1 MGKIK
6 LKTPAELARMRQ
18 AGRLV
23 AGVLRLMEEL
33 AEPGVTTE
41 ELDQAAEEYIR
52 EQGAAPS
59 FKGYRGFPASICASL
74 NEEVVHGIPGLR
86 KLRDGDLLKVDVGV
100 LWEGYHGDATLTV
113 PIGQVSRDADELTA
127 TTRRALMAGIQAVR
141 PGARVED
148 VSRAV
153 QEVAERAGFS
163 VVRDYTGHG
172 IGSSLHEPPLV
183 PNFVAGGPLR
193 SSPVLPEG
201 AVIAI
206 EPMLNAGTYR
216 TKVLENGWTVVT
228 RDGRLSA
235 HFEHTVAV
243 DETGPAVLTLP

>member
-1 MGKIK
+1 
-6 LKTPAELARMRQ
+6 MRQ

-41 ELDQAAEEYIR
+41 ELDQAAEEYITER
-52 EQGAAPS
+52 GAAPS

-74 NEEVVHGIPGLR
+74 NEEVVHGIPGPR
-86 KLRDGDLLKVDVGV
+86 RLRDGDLLKVDVGV
-100 LWEGYHGDATLTV
+100 LWEGYHGDATVTV
-113 PIGQVSRDADELTA
+113 PIGQISQDAGELTA
-127 TTRRALMAGIQAVR
+127 ATRRALMAGIQAVR
-141 PGARVED
+141 PGGRVED
-148 VSRAV
+148 ISRAV
-153 QEVAERAGFS
+153 QDVAERAGFS

-201 AVIAI
+201 AVVAI

-228 RDGRLSA
+228 GDGRLSA

>member
-1 MGKIK
+1 MGTIK

-41 ELDQAAEEYIR
+41 ELDQAAEEYITER
-52 EQGAAPS
+52 GAAPS

-74 NEEVVHGIPGLR
+74 NEEVVHGIPGPR
-86 KLRDGDLLKVDVGV
+86 RLRDGDLLKVDVGV
-100 LWEGYHGDATLTV
+100 LWEGYHGDATVTV
-113 PIGQVSRDADELTA
+113 PIGQISQDAGELTA
-127 TTRRALMAGIQAVR
+127 ATRRALMAGIQAVR
-141 PGARVED
+141 PGGRVED
-148 VSRAV
+148 ISRAV
-153 QEVAERAGFS
+153 QDVAERAGFS

-201 AVIAI
+201 AVVAI

-228 RDGRLSA
+228 GDGRLSA